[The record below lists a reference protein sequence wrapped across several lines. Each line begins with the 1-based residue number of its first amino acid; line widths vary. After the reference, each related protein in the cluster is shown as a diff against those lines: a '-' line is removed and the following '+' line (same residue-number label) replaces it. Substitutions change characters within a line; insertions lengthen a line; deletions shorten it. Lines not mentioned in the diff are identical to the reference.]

1 MQKKVSAAVRA
12 FGRAH
17 KAGLALLGGGVAALG
32 VFWVA
37 RRSAAAMQWW
47 VEYVSMPVKR
57 FVSALV
63 EPLPF
68 SFCELAATAAILIC
82 LVRLVQR
89 IVRAMHRKQAG
100 FAAWVL
106 HVGTAAVWIYAGV
119 CALWGTQLCRA
130 GQHAGPGPERGTAGR
145 HHRVVWRAGERRR

>member
-12 FGRAH
+12 FGRA
-17 KAGLALLGGGVAALG
+17 KKPGLALLGGGVAALG
-32 VFWVA
+32 VFWAA
-37 RRSAAAMQWW
+37 RPPVPAAMQWW

-57 FVSALV
+57 FISALV

-119 CALWGTQLCRA
+119 CALWGTQYYA
-130 GQHAGPGPERGTAGR
+130 PSFAAKANMPGPGP
-145 HHRVVWRAGERRR
+145 